1 MSKKSYAEIYDKM
14 SNKQKDA
21 MANLYMSGIT
31 NDGHTWVTY
40 DDVEEA
46 VAIIVKDF
54 LENKDDRNIRQ
65 NNL

>member
-21 MANLYMSGIT
+21 MANLYMSEIN

-40 DDVEEA
+40 GDVEEA

-54 LENKDDRNIRQ
+54 LEN
-65 NNL
+65 